1 MIDALPFRPPSEL
14 NAALA
19 ARGSL
24 GVVMLADTYYNR
36 HLTCPVKALDY
47 LSHGIPALGTDIPS
61 VREVLDDAG
70 HYVAEGDTTAFVQA
84 ALRLLDDP
92 QAYAEAVRRAQQRAA
107 QITWQERARALV
119 RFARACG

>member
-1 MIDALPFRPPSEL
+1 MSALLFGIATVWAAADGDGDGYDA
-14 NAALA
+14 
-19 ARGSL
+19 
-24 GVVMLADTYYNR
+24 GVDCDDAD
-36 HLTCPVKALDY
+36 
-47 LSHGIPALGTDIPS
+47 PAVHPGM
-61 VREVLDDAG
+61 REVLDDAG